1 MDKSGR
7 KSGQKRVTNPKGTPA
22 NLIPGKGRGPAK
34 GQPNAGRPPDEW
46 RERLRAMASRDE
58 VLNHVSE
65 VLLAGPDHPYFDRAL
80 QYATDHGYGR
90 PKQDIGLSGTLTLES
105 LLAQPKP

>member
-1 MDKSGR
+1 
-7 KSGQKRVTNPKGTPA
+7 
-22 NLIPGKGRGPAK
+22 
-34 GQPNAGRPPDEW
+34 
-46 RERLRAMASRDE
+46 MASRDE
-58 VLNHVSE
+58 VLEHVNA
-65 VLLAGPDHPYFDRAL
+65 VLMQGPDHPYFDRAL